1 MRTST
6 YASGARHE
14 RHPHQEAEIRPRA
27 GQRRGVGEARRSSRR
42 IPPGPPLRH
51 GRDDRQPHFDPR
63 PWRGPRLPHQSL
75 RPALEQMHASCFI
88 KLDLDGKILFN
99 PTEYDINKAGFVIHS
114 AIHRARHEVDC
125 VIHTHTI
132 AGMAVSAMKAG
143 LMPFAQTAMRFI
155 DIGDHEHERVA
166 IDMDEKASLVRDL
179 GSREAMILRNH
190 GLLVVGASI
199 PQAFDNIFRLER
211 ACQLQVATLACN
223 AEISLP
229 PREIIEEASHLYQ
242 PGVRRKLGILEWPAL
257 IRKLDAIDPS
267 YRE

>member
-1 MRTST
+1 MKGTPASGWSELN
-6 YASGARHE
+6 YAASDHARGARHE

-27 GQRRGVGEARRSSRR
+27 GQRRGVGKAHRSRR
-42 IPPGPPLRH
+42 RVPPGPPLRH
-51 GRDDRQPHFDPR
+51 GRDDRQPHLDPR
-63 PWRGPRLPHQSL
+63 PRRGPCLPHQSL
-75 RPALEQMHASCFI
+75 RPALRADAR
-88 KLDLDGKILFN
+88 LVL
-99 PTEYDINKAGFVIHS
+99 HS

-155 DIGDHEHERVA
+155 DIGYHDYEGVA
-166 IDMDEKASLVRDL
+166 INMDEQERLVRDL
-179 GSREAMILRNH
+179 GNREAMILRNH

-211 ACQLQVATLACN
+211 ACQLQVTTLACN
-223 AEISLP
+223 TEISLP
-229 PREIIEEASHLYQ
+229 PRKIIEDASHLYQ